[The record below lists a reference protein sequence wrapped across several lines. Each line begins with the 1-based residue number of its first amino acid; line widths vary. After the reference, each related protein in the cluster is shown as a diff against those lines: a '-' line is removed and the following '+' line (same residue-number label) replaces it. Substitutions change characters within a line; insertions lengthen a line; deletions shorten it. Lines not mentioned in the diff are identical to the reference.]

1 MSDVQIQPPKASPEQ
16 ILAEMGQLALEELE
30 QVVHKGR
37 FMIAERKAPHLSKL
51 ESELFLEIN
60 KGFDEA
66 FYHRYNELKQ
76 KLEDEVMTSAE
87 NEEFI
92 GLTEIVEERNV
103 IRLSCLAELA
113 EIRKTTLPE
122 LMTQLGLS
130 NHYNG

>member
-37 FMIAERKAPHLSKL
+37 FMIAERKAPHLSKR

-60 KGFDEA
+60 KGLDEG

-76 KLEDEVMTSAE
+76 KLEDEAMTSAE

-103 IRLSCLAELA
+103 LRLSCLAELA

-122 LMTQLGLS
+122 LMTQLGIS